1 MARKPNYGHEKRQ
14 REKRKAAK
22 KAEKAEQKR
31 LKAEE
36 EALKALPPEEE
47 QEMDGEEPED

>member
-14 REKRKAAK
+14 REKTKQQK
-22 KAEKAEQKR
+22 KAEKAEKKR

-36 EALKALPPEEE
+36 EAMKLAPPDPDQDVEEAE
-47 QEMDGEEPED
+47 

>member
-14 REKRKAAK
+14 RELKQQKKKAAK
-22 KAEKAEQKR
+22 AEKKR

-36 EALKALPPEEE
+36 EAMKSAPSEPDGDAEET
-47 QEMDGEEPED
+47 D